1 MILLMP
7 SSHSPL
13 CLEDWLP
20 VSTHLTS
27 ILPSDWPAYYIRRG
41 WTALSVVHKHVF
53 VRHTTASTKW
63 MIGDAVLVGH
73 SPPPSPLLLGV
84 RLGARENSAGMRN
97 PGQSQGPN
105 ARRLLKHVSQTV
117 SWPNVFPF
125 PSPPSGF
132 AGCWRGTC
140 AKAVVCRS
148 HKIWLSPAATP
159 CYFKRPVVLEPS
171 THSWNWQGFFWGTG
185 ELVKG
190 IATPSR

>member
-13 CLEDWLP
+13 CLEDRLS

-27 ILPSDWPAYYIRRG
+27 ILLSDWPVCYTMQS

-53 VRHTTASTKW
+53 VRRTNHLNRMNDWRRCLGGA
-63 MIGDAVLVGH
+63 
-73 SPPPSPLLLGV
+73 PPPPLGV
-84 RLGARENSAGMRN
+84 RLGAWENSAGMRN
-97 PGQSQGPN
+97 PGQSQGPD
-105 ARRLLKHVSQTV
+105 ARRLLKHISQAI
-117 SWPNVFPF
+117 SGPF

-132 AGCWRGTC
+132 AGWWRGTC

-148 HKIWLSPAATP
+148 HKNWCVLRLHLVISKGQWCWNPLPTP
-159 CYFKRPVVLEPS
+159 ETGRD
-171 THSWNWQGFFWGTG
+171 FWGTG

-190 IATPSR
+190 IATISR